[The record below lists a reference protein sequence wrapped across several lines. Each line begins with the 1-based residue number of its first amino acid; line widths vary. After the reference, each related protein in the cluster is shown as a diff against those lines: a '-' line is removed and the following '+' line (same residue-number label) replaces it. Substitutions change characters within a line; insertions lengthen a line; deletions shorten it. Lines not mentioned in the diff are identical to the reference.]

1 MIKLILM
8 LEYNAGSYRLT
19 QINQDY
25 NLMNHNYCFGELSK
39 TNVFIGEN
47 NSGKS
52 RFLRYLFKTDFYSLS
67 DEGFTE
73 FINKIDQIIRSN
85 RYSNAIY
92 DTLYTESLSNKE
104 KFYKIC
110 GKINS
115 DPKSYGYIQS
125 QFFQLLRS
133 ICKTHTLN
141 NKFYFPIIRGTK
153 DYKTIINNKLDTFL
167 KSADSIQNKD
177 AINHYISL
185 LNLDAK
191 GLESFDIY
199 NDVITYEYFNDNKDN
214 KGNKGNKD
222 NKDNK
227 DNEDIKERIL
237 TGGKLYNEIKS
248 MLLGDASQ
256 RKLIEK
262 FQIFLQENF
271 FSSYGKVELIPNEA
285 KKVLYVKIGNDER
298 AIYDWG
304 DGTQQLIVILYSLY
318 KHKDETGKL
327 FFIEEP
333 EMYLHPGILRK
344 FIEVINSDAFKNHQY
359 FITTHSN
366 IVLDTSAD
374 TNIKMSIFKF
384 KKVSNKDD
392 NAGKTFL
399 VEQCNNGDVSLL
411 NELGVRNSSVFLSNC
426 SIWVEGITDR
436 LYLKHYLELY
446 YKKNPKEKVYRE
458 NIDYTFIEYGGG
470 NVVHFN
476 FDEKIDDSNSIN
488 AKYINNKIFL
498 IADNDNT
505 KPRTKKANR
514 KEKYK
519 GLLGNNFY
527 ELSAIEIENLIT
539 FETLKQILINQNE
552 DEKEKICEVLSNKKQ
567 FSNKKLGKF
576 IDELFPEG
584 KIKKYAAE
592 SGTIKNKLEF
602 CKEAINVM
610 NDYDKLSKDAKTL
623 TEKIYEFI
631 SNNNKD
637 N

>member
-8 LEYNAGSYRLT
+8 LEYNAGSYRLA
-19 QINQDY
+19 QINKDY
-25 NLMNHNYCFGELSK
+25 NLMNHSYCFGELSK

-52 RFLRYLFKTDFYSLS
+52 RFLRYLFKTDFNFLS
-67 DEGFTE
+67 DEDLKKFFDEMNHSITPYG
-73 FINKIDQIIRSN
+73 NYKII
-85 RYSNAIY
+85 YSFY
-92 DTLYTESLSNKE
+92 HTLPQPNKE
-104 KFYKIC
+104 KFIKLYD
-110 GKINS
+110 KINS
-115 DPKSYGYIQS
+115 NKELYRNVNFI
-125 QFFQLLRS
+125 FLR
-133 ICKTHTLN
+133 ILEDHHDTHTLN

-167 KSADSIQNKD
+167 KSANSIQNKD

-185 LNLDAK
+185 LNLDSK

-214 KGNKGNKD
+214 KG
-222 NKDNK
+222 
-227 DNEDIKERIL
+227 IKERIL

-248 MLLGDASQ
+248 MLLGDGSQ
-256 RKLIEK
+256 REVIEK
-262 FQIFLQENF
+262 FQNFLKENF
-271 FSSYGKVELIPNEA
+271 FSNYKEVQLIPNEE

-318 KHKDETGKL
+318 KHKDEIGKL

-344 FIEVINSDAFKNHQY
+344 FIEVISSDVFKNHQY

-384 KKVSNKDD
+384 KKVNNIK
-392 NAGKTFL
+392 NNCGKTFL

-446 YKKNPKEKVYRE
+446 CKKYPDKKVYRE

-476 FDEKIDDSNSIN
+476 FDKKIDDSNSIN

-505 KPRTKKANR
+505 KPGTKKASR
-514 KEKYK
+514 KEKYSA
-519 GLLGNNFY
+519 LLKDNFY
-527 ELSAIEIENLIT
+527 ELPVTEIENLIT
-539 FETLKQILINQNE
+539 FETLKQILINQNPNK
-552 DEKEKICEVLSNKKQ
+552 KEEICEVLSNKKQ
-567 FSNKKLGKF
+567 FLNKKLGKF
-576 IDELFPEG
+576 IDELFPAG
-584 KIKKYAAE
+584 DIKRYAAE

-610 NDYDKLSKDAKTL
+610 NDYDELSEEAKTL
-623 TEKIYEFI
+623 TQKIYEFI

>member
-1 MIKLILM
+1 MMKLVFII
-8 LEYNAGSYRLT
+8 ERNAGSNFLV

-52 RFLRYLFKTDFYSLS
+52 RFLRYLFKTDFHSLS
-67 DEGFTE
+67 YENFKKFFNEMNYNITPYGNYG
-73 FINKIDQIIRSN
+73 I
-85 RYSNAIY
+85 IY
-92 DTLYTESLSNKE
+92 DFYHTLPQPNKE
-104 KFYKIC
+104 KFIKLYD
-110 GKINS
+110 KINS
-115 DPKSYGYIQS
+115 NKELYRNVNFI
-125 QFFQLLRS
+125 FLR
-133 ICKTHTLN
+133 ILEDHHDTHTLN

-167 KSADSIQNKD
+167 ESADSIQNKD

-214 KGNKGNKD
+214 KNNKD

-227 DNEDIKERIL
+227 VNKDIKERIL

-256 RKLIEK
+256 RKLIEE

-344 FIEVINSDAFKNHQY
+344 FIEVINSDVFENHQY

-498 IADNDNT
+498 IADNDNM

-527 ELSAIEIENLIT
+527 ELSATEIENLIT
-539 FETLKQILINQNE
+539 FETLKQILINQNPN
-552 DEKEKICEVLSNKKQ
+552 KEEEICEVLKDKKE
-567 FSNKKLGKF
+567 FTNKKLGNF
-576 IDELFPEG
+576 IDGLFPEG
-584 KIKKYAAE
+584 GIKKYAAE

-602 CKEAINVM
+602 CKEAINVI
-610 NDYDKLSKDAKTL
+610 NDYDKLSEEAKIL
-623 TEKIYEFI
+623 TKKIYEFI

>member
-25 NLMNHNYCFGELSK
+25 NLMNSPYCFGELSK

-67 DEGFTE
+67 DEGFTQ

-92 DTLYTESLSNKE
+92 DTYYTDLLSNKE
-104 KFYKIC
+104 KFNKIC
-110 GKINS
+110 GKITK
-115 DPKSYGYIQS
+115 DPTSYVYIQG

-133 ICKTHTLN
+133 ICETNTLN

-153 DYKTIINNKLDTFL
+153 DYKTIINNKLQIFL
-167 KSADSIQNKD
+167 KSANSIQNKD

-185 LNLDAK
+185 LNLQSD

-199 NDVITYEYFNDNKDN
+199 NDIITHEYFNDY
-214 KGNKGNKD
+214 
-222 NKDNK
+222 
-227 DNEDIKERIL
+227 EDIKEKIL

-248 MLLGDASQ
+248 MLLGDGSQ
-256 RKLIEK
+256 RKVIEE
-262 FQIFLQENF
+262 FQKFLQENF
-271 FSSYGKVELIPNEA
+271 FSNYDKVQLIPNEE

-304 DGTQQLIVILYSLY
+304 DGTQELIVILYSLY

-344 FIEVINSDAFKNHQY
+344 FIEVINSDVFKNHQY

-384 KKVSNKDD
+384 KKVNNIK
-392 NAGKTFL
+392 NNCGKNFL
-399 VEQCNNGDVSLL
+399 IEQCNNGDVSLL

-436 LYLKHYLELY
+436 LYLKHYLKLY
-446 YKKNPKEKVYRE
+446 CKKYPDKKVYRE

-505 KPRTKKANR
+505 KSGTKKANR

-527 ELSAIEIENLIT
+527 ELSATEIENLIT
-539 FETLKQILINQNE
+539 FETLKQILINQNPN
-552 DEKEKICEVLSNKKQ
+552 KEEEICEVLKDKKE
-567 FSNKKLGKF
+567 FTNKKLGNF
-576 IDELFPEG
+576 IDGLFPEG
-584 KIKKYAAE
+584 GIKKYAAE

-610 NDYDKLSKDAKTL
+610 NDYDKLSEEAKTL
-623 TEKIYEFI
+623 TQKIYEFI

>member
-1 MIKLILM
+1 MMKLILI
-8 LEYNAGSYRLT
+8 LGYNAGSDFLA

-25 NLMNHNYCFGELSK
+25 NLMNHPYCFGELSK

-67 DEGFTE
+67 DEGFTQ

-92 DTLYTESLSNKE
+92 DTYYTDLLSNKE
-104 KFYKIC
+104 KFNKIC
-110 GKINS
+110 GKITK
-115 DPKSYGYIQS
+115 DPTSYVYIQG

-133 ICKTHTLN
+133 ICETNTLN

-153 DYKTIINNKLDTFL
+153 DYKTIINNKLQIFL
-167 KSADSIQNKD
+167 KSANSIQNKD

-185 LNLDAK
+185 LNLQSD

-199 NDVITYEYFNDNKDN
+199 NDIITHEYFNDYK
-214 KGNKGNKD
+214 
-222 NKDNK
+222 
-227 DNEDIKERIL
+227 DIKERIL

-248 MLLGDASQ
+248 MLLGDGSQ
-256 RKLIEK
+256 REVIEK
-262 FQIFLQENF
+262 FQNFLKENF
-271 FSSYGKVELIPNEA
+271 FSNYKEVQLIPNEV

-344 FIEVINSDAFKNHQY
+344 FIEVINSDVFKNHQY

-384 KKVSNKDD
+384 KKVNNIK
-392 NAGKTFL
+392 NNCGKTFL

-446 YKKNPKEKVYRE
+446 YKKNPDKKVYRE

-505 KPRTKKANR
+505 KPGTKKANR
-514 KEKYK
+514 KEKYSA
-519 GLLGNNFY
+519 LLKDNFY
-527 ELSAIEIENLIT
+527 ELPVIEIENLIT
-539 FETLKQILINQNE
+539 FETLKQILINQNPN
-552 DEKEKICEVLSNKKQ
+552 KEEEICEVLKDKKE
-567 FSNKKLGKF
+567 FTNKKLGNF
-576 IDELFPEG
+576 IDGLFPEG
-584 KIKKYAAE
+584 GIKKYAAE

-610 NDYDKLSKDAKTL
+610 NGYDELSEEAKTL
-623 TEKIYEFI
+623 TQKIYEFI

>member
-1 MIKLILM
+1 MMKLIVM
-8 LEYNAGSYRLT
+8 IDTNAGSNYFA

-25 NLMNHNYCFGELSK
+25 NLMNHNYFFGELSK

-52 RFLRYLFKTDFYSLS
+52 RFLRYLFKTNFYSLS
-67 DEGFTE
+67 DENFKQL
-73 FINKIDQIIRSN
+73 INEIDQIIS
-85 RYSNAIY
+85 SKKCINAVY
-92 DTLYTESLSNKE
+92 DTNYAESLSNIE
-104 KFYKIC
+104 KFNKIC
-110 GKINS
+110 GKINI
-115 DPKSYGYIQS
+115 DPKSYVYIKDQL
-125 QFFQLLRS
+125 FQPSTR
-133 ICKTHTLN
+133 IYEDKTFN
-141 NKFYFPIIRGTK
+141 KKFYFPIIRGTK
-153 DYKTIINNKLDTFL
+153 DYKTIINNKLETFL
-167 KSADSIQNKD
+167 RSTNSIQNKD

-185 LNLDAK
+185 LNLQSD

-199 NDVITYEYFNDNKDN
+199 NDIIVHEYFNDN
-214 KGNKGNKD
+214 
-222 NKDNK
+222 
-227 DNEDIKERIL
+227 EDIKKRIL
-237 TGGKLYNEIKS
+237 TGVKLYNEIKS
-248 MLLGDASQ
+248 MLLGEEKK
-256 RKLIEK
+256 RMVIEE
-262 FQIFLQENF
+262 FQKFLQENF
-271 FSSYGKVELIPNEA
+271 FSSYDKVQLIPNEE
-285 KKVLYVKIGNDER
+285 KKVLYVKIGSDEK

-318 KHKDETGKL
+318 KHKDEIGKL

-344 FIEVINSDAFKNHQY
+344 FIEVINSDVFKNHQY

-384 KKVSNKDD
+384 KKVNNINNND
-392 NAGKTFL
+392 GKPFL

-446 YKKNPKEKVYRE
+446 YKKNPDKKVYRE

-476 FDEKIDDSNSIN
+476 FDEKITDPNSIN

-527 ELSAIEIENLIT
+527 ELSATEIENLIT
-539 FETLKQILINQNE
+539 FETLKQILINQNP
-552 DEKEKICEVLSNKKQ
+552 DKEEEICEVLSNKKQ

-584 KIKKYAAE
+584 DIKRYAAE

-610 NDYDKLSKDAKTL
+610 NDYDKLSEEAKTL
-623 TEKIYEFI
+623 TQKIYEFI

>member
-1 MIKLILM
+1 MMKLIFM
-8 LEYNAGSYRLT
+8 IDHNAGSNILT
-19 QINQDY
+19 RINQDY
-25 NLMNHNYCFGELSK
+25 ILMNHNYFFGELSK
-39 TNVFIGEN
+39 MNVFIGEN

-52 RFLRYLFKTDFYSLS
+52 RFLRYLFKTNFHSLS
-67 DEGFTE
+67 DENFKQ
-73 FINKIDQIIRSN
+73 FINEIDKIISSKKCI
-85 RYSNAIY
+85 NAVY
-92 DTLYTESLSNKE
+92 DTNYAESLSNIE
-104 KFYKIC
+104 KFNKIC

-115 DPKSYGYIQS
+115 DPKSYVYIKD
-125 QFFQLLRS
+125 QFFLTLTR
-133 ICKTHTLN
+133 ICEDNTLN
-141 NKFYFPIIRGTK
+141 KKFYFPIIRGTK

-167 KSADSIQNKD
+167 RSADSIQNKD

-185 LNLDAK
+185 LNLQSDR
-191 GLESFDIY
+191 LESFDIY
-199 NDVITYEYFNDNKDN
+199 NDIIVHEYFNDNKKIGEN
-214 KGNKGNKD
+214 
-222 NKDNK
+222 
-227 DNEDIKERIL
+227 IL

-248 MLLGDASQ
+248 MLLGKEEK
-256 RKLIEK
+256 RKVIEE
-262 FQIFLQENF
+262 FQKFLQENF
-271 FSSYGKVELIPNEA
+271 FSSYDKVQLIPDEEE
-285 KKVLYVKIGNDER
+285 KVLYVKIGSDEK

-318 KHKDETGKL
+318 KYKDETGKL

-344 FIEVINSDAFKNHQY
+344 FIEAINSDVFKNHQY

-384 KKVSNKDD
+384 KKVSDKDD
-392 NAGKTFL
+392 SAKKTFL

-446 YKKNPKEKVYRE
+446 YKKNPDKKVYRE

-476 FDEKIDDSNSIN
+476 FDEKITDPNSIN

-527 ELSAIEIENLIT
+527 ELSVIEIENLIT

-552 DEKEKICEVLSNKKQ
+552 DEKEKICEVLNNKKQ

-602 CKEAINVM
+602 CKDAINVM
-610 NDYDKLSKDAKTL
+610 NDYDKLSKEAKTL
-623 TEKIYEFI
+623 TKKIYEFI

>member
-1 MIKLILM
+1 MMKLVFII
-8 LEYNAGSYRLT
+8 ERNAGSNFLV

-52 RFLRYLFKTDFYSLS
+52 RFLRYLFKTDFHSLS
-67 DEGFTE
+67 YENFKKFFNEMNYNITPYGNYG
-73 FINKIDQIIRSN
+73 I
-85 RYSNAIY
+85 IY
-92 DTLYTESLSNKE
+92 DFYHTLPQPNKE
-104 KFYKIC
+104 KFIKLYD
-110 GKINS
+110 KINS
-115 DPKSYGYIQS
+115 NKELYRNVNFI
-125 QFFQLLRS
+125 FLR
-133 ICKTHTLN
+133 ILEDHHDTHTLN

-199 NDVITYEYFNDNKDN
+199 NDVITYEYFNDNKDI
-214 KGNKGNKD
+214 KG
-222 NKDNK
+222 
-227 DNEDIKERIL
+227 IKERIL

-248 MLLGDASQ
+248 MLLGDGSQ
-256 RKLIEK
+256 REVIEK
-262 FQIFLQENF
+262 FQKFLQENF
-271 FSSYGKVELIPNEA
+271 FSNYDKVQLIPNEE

-318 KHKDETGKL
+318 KHKDEIGKL

-344 FIEVINSDAFKNHQY
+344 FIEVINSDVFKNHQY

-519 GLLGNNFY
+519 SLLGNNFY
-527 ELSAIEIENLIT
+527 ELPVTEIENLIT

-552 DEKEKICEVLSNKKQ
+552 DEKEKICEVLSSKKQ

-576 IDELFPEG
+576 IDELFPAG
-584 KIKKYAAE
+584 DIKRYAAE

-610 NDYDKLSKDAKTL
+610 NDYDKLSEEAKTL
-623 TEKIYEFI
+623 TQKIYEFI

>member
-1 MIKLILM
+1 M
-8 LEYNAGSYRLT
+8 
-19 QINQDY
+19 Q
-25 NLMNHNYCFGELSK
+25 
-39 TNVFIGEN
+39 
-47 NSGKS
+47 
-52 RFLRYLFKTDFYSLS
+52 S
-67 DEGFTE
+67 D
-73 FINKIDQIIRSN
+73 
-85 RYSNAIY
+85 
-92 DTLYTESLSNKE
+92 
-104 KFYKIC
+104 
-110 GKINS
+110 
-115 DPKSYGYIQS
+115 
-125 QFFQLLRS
+125 
-133 ICKTHTLN
+133 
-141 NKFYFPIIRGTK
+141 
-153 DYKTIINNKLDTFL
+153 
-167 KSADSIQNKD
+167 
-177 AINHYISL
+177 
-185 LNLDAK
+185 

-199 NDVITYEYFNDNKDN
+199 NDIITHEYFNDYK
-214 KGNKGNKD
+214 
-222 NKDNK
+222 
-227 DNEDIKERIL
+227 DIKERIL

-248 MLLGDASQ
+248 ILLGDGSQ
-256 RKLIEK
+256 REVIEK
-262 FQIFLQENF
+262 FQNFLKENF
-271 FSSYGKVELIPNEA
+271 FSNYKEVQLIPNEV

-344 FIEVINSDAFKNHQY
+344 FIEVINSDVFKNHQY

-384 KKVSNKDD
+384 KKVNNIK
-392 NAGKTFL
+392 NNCGKTFL

-446 YKKNPKEKVYRE
+446 YKKNPDKKVYRE

-505 KPRTKKANR
+505 KPGTKKANR
-514 KEKYK
+514 KEKYSA
-519 GLLGNNFY
+519 LLKDNFY
-527 ELSAIEIENLIT
+527 ELPVTEIENLIT
-539 FETLKQILINQNE
+539 FETLKQILINQNPN
-552 DEKEKICEVLSNKKQ
+552 KEEEICEVLKDKKE
-567 FSNKKLGKF
+567 FTNKKLGNF
-576 IDELFPEG
+576 IDGLFPEG
-584 KIKKYAAE
+584 GIKKYAAE

-610 NDYDKLSKDAKTL
+610 NGYDELSEEAKTL
-623 TEKIYEFI
+623 TQKIYEFI

>member
-1 MIKLILM
+1 M
-8 LEYNAGSYRLT
+8 L
-19 QINQDY
+19 
-25 NLMNHNYCFGELSK
+25 GEEK
-39 TNVFIGEN
+39 GRKIIE
-47 NSGKS
+47 
-52 RFLRYLFKTDFYSLS
+52 
-67 DEGFTE
+67 E
-73 FINKIDQIIRSN
+73 FQK
-85 RYSNAIY
+85 
-92 DTLYTESLSNKE
+92 
-104 KFYKIC
+104 
-110 GKINS
+110 
-115 DPKSYGYIQS
+115 
-125 QFFQLLRS
+125 
-133 ICKTHTLN
+133 
-141 NKFYFPIIRGTK
+141 
-153 DYKTIINNKLDTFL
+153 
-167 KSADSIQNKD
+167 
-177 AINHYISL
+177 
-185 LNLDAK
+185 
-191 GLESFDIY
+191 
-199 NDVITYEYFNDNKDN
+199 
-214 KGNKGNKD
+214 
-222 NKDNK
+222 
-227 DNEDIKERIL
+227 
-237 TGGKLYNEIKS
+237 
-248 MLLGDASQ
+248 
-256 RKLIEK
+256 
-262 FQIFLQENF
+262 FLQENF
-271 FSSYGKVELIPNEA
+271 FSNYDKVQLIPNEE

-318 KHKDETGKL
+318 KHKDEIGKL

-344 FIEVINSDAFKNHQY
+344 FIEVINSDVFKNHQY

-384 KKVSNKDD
+384 KKVNNIND
-392 NAGKTFL
+392 NDGKPFL

-505 KPRTKKANR
+505 KPRTKKASR

-519 GLLGNNFY
+519 DLLGNNFY

-539 FETLKQILINQNE
+539 YETLKQILINQNE
-552 DEKEKICEVLSNKKQ
+552 NKKEKICEVLSNKKQ

-576 IDELFPEG
+576 IDGLFSEG
-584 KIKKYAAE
+584 EIKKYAAE

-602 CKEAINVM
+602 CKEAISVM
-610 NDYDKLSKDAKTL
+610 NDYDKLSKEAKTL

>member
-25 NLMNHNYCFGELSK
+25 NLMNSPYCFGELSK

-67 DEGFTE
+67 DEGFTQ

-92 DTLYTESLSNKE
+92 DTYYTDLLSNKE
-104 KFYKIC
+104 KFNKIC
-110 GKINS
+110 GKITK
-115 DPKSYGYIQS
+115 DPTSYVYIQG

-133 ICKTHTLN
+133 ICETNTLN

-153 DYKTIINNKLDTFL
+153 DYKTIINNKLQIFL
-167 KSADSIQNKD
+167 KSANSIQNKD

-185 LNLDAK
+185 LNLQSD

-199 NDVITYEYFNDNKDN
+199 NDIITHEYFNDY
-214 KGNKGNKD
+214 
-222 NKDNK
+222 
-227 DNEDIKERIL
+227 EDIKEKIL

-248 MLLGDASQ
+248 MLLGDGSQ
-256 RKLIEK
+256 RKVIEE
-262 FQIFLQENF
+262 FQKFLQENF
-271 FSSYGKVELIPNEA
+271 FSNYDKVQLIPNEE

-344 FIEVINSDAFKNHQY
+344 FIEVINSDVFKNHQY

-384 KKVSNKDD
+384 KKVNNIK
-392 NAGKTFL
+392 NNCGKNFL
-399 VEQCNNGDVSLL
+399 IEQCNNGDVSLL

-436 LYLKHYLELY
+436 LYLKHYLKLY
-446 YKKNPKEKVYRE
+446 CKKYPDKKVYRE

-505 KPRTKKANR
+505 KPGTKKANR

-527 ELSAIEIENLIT
+527 ELSATEIENLIT
-539 FETLKQILINQNE
+539 FETLKQILINQNPN
-552 DEKEKICEVLSNKKQ
+552 KEEEICEVLKDKKE
-567 FSNKKLGKF
+567 FTNKKLGNF
-576 IDELFPEG
+576 IDGLFPEG
-584 KIKKYAAE
+584 GIKKYAAE

-610 NDYDKLSKDAKTL
+610 NDYDKLSKEAKTL

>member
-8 LEYNAGSYRLT
+8 LEYNAGSYRLA
-19 QINQDY
+19 QINKDY
-25 NLMNHNYCFGELSK
+25 NLMNHSYCFGELSK

-52 RFLRYLFKTDFYSLS
+52 RFLRYLFKTDFNFMS
-67 DEGFTE
+67 DEDL
-73 FINKIDQIIRSN
+73 NKFFDEMNHSITPYGNYRII
-85 RYSNAIY
+85 YSFY
-92 DTLYTESLSNKE
+92 HTLPQPNKE
-104 KFYKIC
+104 KFIKLYD
-110 GKINS
+110 KINS
-115 DPKSYGYIQS
+115 NKELYRNVNFI
-125 QFFQLLRS
+125 FLR
-133 ICKTHTLN
+133 ILEGHHDTHTLN

-153 DYKTIINNKLDTFL
+153 DYKTIINNKLQIFL
-167 KSADSIQNKD
+167 KSTNSIQNKD
-177 AINHYISL
+177 AIYHYISL
-185 LNLDAK
+185 LNLQSD

-199 NDVITYEYFNDNKDN
+199 NDIITHEYFNDY
-214 KGNKGNKD
+214 
-222 NKDNK
+222 
-227 DNEDIKERIL
+227 EDIKEKIL

-248 MLLGDASQ
+248 MLLGDGSQ
-256 RKLIEK
+256 REVIEK
-262 FQIFLQENF
+262 FQNFLKENF
-271 FSSYGKVELIPNEA
+271 FSNYEEVQLIPNEE

-318 KHKDETGKL
+318 KHKGETGKL

-344 FIEVINSDAFKNHQY
+344 FIEVINSDVFENHQY

-384 KKVSNKDD
+384 KKVSNKAD

-498 IADNDNT
+498 IVDNDNT

-519 GLLGNNFY
+519 GLLDNNFY
-527 ELSAIEIENLIT
+527 ELSATEIENLIT
-539 FETLKQILINQNE
+539 FETLKQILINQNPN
-552 DEKEKICEVLSNKKQ
+552 KEEEICEVLKDKKE
-567 FSNKKLGKF
+567 FTNKKLGNF

-584 KIKKYAAE
+584 GIKKYAAE

-610 NDYDKLSKDAKTL
+610 NGYDELSEEAKTL
-623 TEKIYEFI
+623 TEKIYKFI

>member
-1 MIKLILM
+1 MMKLVFII
-8 LEYNAGSYRLT
+8 ERNAGSNFLV

-52 RFLRYLFKTDFYSLS
+52 RFLRYLFKTDFHSLS
-67 DEGFTE
+67 YENFKKFFNEMNYNITPYGNYG
-73 FINKIDQIIRSN
+73 I
-85 RYSNAIY
+85 IY
-92 DTLYTESLSNKE
+92 DFYHTLPQPNKE
-104 KFYKIC
+104 KFIKLYD
-110 GKINS
+110 KINS
-115 DPKSYGYIQS
+115 NKELYRNVNFI
-125 QFFQLLRS
+125 FLR
-133 ICKTHTLN
+133 ILEDHHDTHTLN

-199 NDVITYEYFNDNKDN
+199 NDVITYEYFNDNKDI
-214 KGNKGNKD
+214 KG
-222 NKDNK
+222 
-227 DNEDIKERIL
+227 IKERIL

-248 MLLGDASQ
+248 MLLGDGSQ
-256 RKLIEK
+256 REVIEK
-262 FQIFLQENF
+262 FQKFLQENF
-271 FSSYGKVELIPNEA
+271 FSNYDKVQLIPNEE

-318 KHKDETGKL
+318 KHKDEIGKL

-344 FIEVINSDAFKNHQY
+344 FIEVINSDVFKNHQY

-366 IVLDTSAD
+366 IVLDTSVD

-519 GLLGNNFY
+519 SLLGNNFY
-527 ELSAIEIENLIT
+527 ELPVTEIENLIT

-552 DEKEKICEVLSNKKQ
+552 DEKEKICEVLSSKKQ

-576 IDELFPEG
+576 IDELFPAG
-584 KIKKYAAE
+584 DIKRYAAE

-610 NDYDKLSKDAKTL
+610 NDYDKLSEEAKTL
-623 TEKIYEFI
+623 TQKIYEFI

>member
-67 DEGFTE
+67 DEGFTQ

-92 DTLYTESLSNKE
+92 DTYYTDLLSNKE
-104 KFYKIC
+104 KFNKIC
-110 GKINS
+110 GKITK
-115 DPKSYGYIQS
+115 DPTSYVYIQG

-133 ICKTHTLN
+133 ICETNTLN

-153 DYKTIINNKLDTFL
+153 DYKTIINNKLQIFL
-167 KSADSIQNKD
+167 KSANSIQNKD

-185 LNLDAK
+185 LNLQSD

-199 NDVITYEYFNDNKDN
+199 NDIITHEYFNDY
-214 KGNKGNKD
+214 
-222 NKDNK
+222 
-227 DNEDIKERIL
+227 EDIKEKIL

-248 MLLGDASQ
+248 MLLGDGSQ
-256 RKLIEK
+256 RKVIEE
-262 FQIFLQENF
+262 FQKFLQENF
-271 FSSYGKVELIPNEA
+271 FSNYDKVQLIPNEE

-344 FIEVINSDAFKNHQY
+344 FIEVINSDVFKNHQY

-384 KKVSNKDD
+384 KKVSNINNND
-392 NAGKTFL
+392 GKPFL

-436 LYLKHYLELY
+436 LYLKHYLKLY
-446 YKKNPKEKVYRE
+446 CKKYPDKKVYRE

>member
-1 MIKLILM
+1 MMKLIFM
-8 LEYNAGSYRLT
+8 IDPNDGSNFLA
-19 QINQDY
+19 QLNQDY
-25 NLMNHNYCFGELSK
+25 NLMNHNYFFGELSK

-52 RFLRYLFKTDFYSLS
+52 RFLRYLFKTDFNFLS
-67 DEGFTE
+67 DEDL
-73 FINKIDQIIRSN
+73 NKFFDEMNHIITPYGN
-85 RYSNAIY
+85 YKIIY
-92 DTLYTESLSNKE
+92 NFYRTLPQPNKE
-104 KFYKIC
+104 KFIKLYD
-110 GKINS
+110 KINS
-115 DPKSYGYIQS
+115 NKELYRNVNFI
-125 QFFQLLRS
+125 FLR
-133 ICKTHTLN
+133 KLEDHHDTHTLN

-153 DYKTIINNKLDTFL
+153 DYKTIINNKLETFL
-167 KSADSIQNKD
+167 RSTNSIQNKD

-185 LNLDAK
+185 LNLQSD

-199 NDVITYEYFNDNKDN
+199 NDIIVHEYFNDNKKIGEN
-214 KGNKGNKD
+214 
-222 NKDNK
+222 
-227 DNEDIKERIL
+227 IL

-248 MLLGDASQ
+248 MLLGKEEK
-256 RKLIEK
+256 RKVIEE
-262 FQIFLQENF
+262 FQKFLQENF
-271 FSSYGKVELIPNEA
+271 FSSYDKVQLIPNEE
-285 KKVLYVKIGNDER
+285 KKVLYVKIGSDEK

-318 KHKDETGKL
+318 KYKDETGKL

-344 FIEVINSDAFKNHQY
+344 FIEVINSDVFKNHQY

-384 KKVSNKDD
+384 KKVSDKDD
-392 NAGKTFL
+392 SAKKTFL

-446 YKKNPKEKVYRE
+446 YKKNPDKKVYRE

-476 FDEKIDDSNSIN
+476 FDEKITDPNSIN

-505 KPRTKKANR
+505 KPGTKKANR
-514 KEKYK
+514 KEKYSA
-519 GLLGNNFY
+519 LLKDNFY
-527 ELSAIEIENLIT
+527 ELPVTEIENLIT
-539 FETLKQILINQNE
+539 FETLKQILINQNPTQ
-552 DEKEKICEVLSNKKQ
+552 KAKIYAIFKREKQ

-610 NDYDKLSKDAKTL
+610 NDYDKLSKEAKTL

>member
-1 MIKLILM
+1 MMKLIFM
-8 LEYNAGSYRLT
+8 IDHNAGSNILT
-19 QINQDY
+19 RINQDY
-25 NLMNHNYCFGELSK
+25 ILMNHNYFFWELSK
-39 TNVFIGEN
+39 MNVFIGEN

-52 RFLRYLFKTDFYSLS
+52 RFLRYLFKTNFHSLS
-67 DEGFTE
+67 DENFKQ
-73 FINKIDQIIRSN
+73 FINEIDKIISSKKCI
-85 RYSNAIY
+85 NAVY
-92 DTLYTESLSNKE
+92 DTNYAESLSNIE
-104 KFYKIC
+104 KFNKIC

-115 DPKSYGYIQS
+115 DPKSYVYIKD
-125 QFFQLLRS
+125 QFFLTLTR
-133 ICKTHTLN
+133 ICEDNTLN
-141 NKFYFPIIRGTK
+141 KKFYFPIIRGTK

-167 KSADSIQNKD
+167 RSADSIQNKD

-185 LNLDAK
+185 LNLQSD

-199 NDVITYEYFNDNKDN
+199 NDIIVHEYFNDNKKIGEN
-214 KGNKGNKD
+214 
-222 NKDNK
+222 
-227 DNEDIKERIL
+227 IL

-248 MLLGDASQ
+248 MLLGKEEK
-256 RKLIEK
+256 RKVIEE
-262 FQIFLQENF
+262 FQKFLQENF
-271 FSSYGKVELIPNEA
+271 FSSYDKVQLIPDEEE
-285 KKVLYVKIGNDER
+285 KVLYVKIGSDEK

-318 KHKDETGKL
+318 KYKDETGKL

-344 FIEVINSDAFKNHQY
+344 FIEAINSDVFKNHQY

-384 KKVSNKDD
+384 KKVSDKDD
-392 NAGKTFL
+392 SAKKTFL

-446 YKKNPKEKVYRE
+446 YKKNPDKKVYRE

-476 FDEKIDDSNSIN
+476 FDEKITDPNSIN

-527 ELSAIEIENLIT
+527 ELSVIEIENLIT

-552 DEKEKICEVLSNKKQ
+552 DEKEKICEVLNNKKQ

-602 CKEAINVM
+602 CKDAINVM
-610 NDYDKLSKDAKTL
+610 NDYDKLSKEAKTL
-623 TEKIYEFI
+623 TKKIYEFI

>member
-1 MIKLILM
+1 MMKLIFM
-8 LEYNAGSYRLT
+8 IDPNDGSNFLA
-19 QINQDY
+19 QLNQDY
-25 NLMNHNYCFGELSK
+25 NLMNHNYFFGELSK

-52 RFLRYLFKTDFYSLS
+52 RFLRYLFKTDFNFLS
-67 DEGFTE
+67 DEDL
-73 FINKIDQIIRSN
+73 NKFFDEMNHIITPYGN
-85 RYSNAIY
+85 YKIIY
-92 DTLYTESLSNKE
+92 NFYRTLPQPNKE
-104 KFYKIC
+104 KFIKLYD
-110 GKINS
+110 KINS
-115 DPKSYGYIQS
+115 NKELYRNVNFI
-125 QFFQLLRS
+125 FLR
-133 ICKTHTLN
+133 KLEDHHDTHTLN

-167 KSADSIQNKD
+167 RSADSIQNKD

-185 LNLDAK
+185 LNLHSD

-199 NDVITYEYFNDNKDN
+199 NDIIVHEYFNDNKKIGEN
-214 KGNKGNKD
+214 
-222 NKDNK
+222 
-227 DNEDIKERIL
+227 IL

-248 MLLGDASQ
+248 MLLGKEEK
-256 RKLIEK
+256 RKVIEE
-262 FQIFLQENF
+262 FQKFLQENF
-271 FSSYGKVELIPNEA
+271 FSSYDKVQLIPNEEE
-285 KKVLYVKIGNDER
+285 KVLYVKIGSDEK

-318 KHKDETGKL
+318 KYKDETGKL

-344 FIEVINSDAFKNHQY
+344 FIEVINSDVFKNHQY

-384 KKVSNKDD
+384 KKVSDKEDS
-392 NAGKTFL
+392 AKKTFL

-446 YKKNPKEKVYRE
+446 YKKNPDKKVYRE

-476 FDEKIDDSNSIN
+476 FDEKITDPNSIN

-505 KPRTKKANR
+505 KPGTKKANR
-514 KEKYK
+514 KETYK

-527 ELSAIEIENLIT
+527 ELSATEIENLIT
-539 FETLKQILINQNE
+539 FETLKQILINQNPDKE
-552 DEKEKICEVLSNKKQ
+552 EKICEVLSNKKQ
-567 FSNKKLGKF
+567 FSNRKLGKF
-576 IDELFPEG
+576 IDELFSKDE
-584 KIKKYAAE
+584 IKKYAAE

-610 NDYDKLSKDAKTL
+610 NDYDKLSKEAKTL

>member
-1 MIKLILM
+1 MMELVFII
-8 LEYNAGSYRLT
+8 ERNAGSDFLA

-25 NLMNHNYCFGELSK
+25 NLMNSPYCFGELSK

-67 DEGFTE
+67 DEGFTQ
-73 FINKIDQIIRSN
+73 FINKIDQIIRLN

-92 DTLYTESLSNKE
+92 DTYYTDLLSNKE
-104 KFYKIC
+104 KFNKIC
-110 GKINS
+110 GKITK
-115 DPKSYGYIQS
+115 DPTSYVYIQG

-133 ICKTHTLN
+133 ICETNTLN

-153 DYKTIINNKLDTFL
+153 DYKTIINNKLQIFL
-167 KSADSIQNKD
+167 KSANSIQNKD

-185 LNLDAK
+185 LNLQSD

-199 NDVITYEYFNDNKDN
+199 NDIITHEYFNDY
-214 KGNKGNKD
+214 
-222 NKDNK
+222 
-227 DNEDIKERIL
+227 EDIKEKIL

-248 MLLGDASQ
+248 MLLGDGSQ
-256 RKLIEK
+256 RKVIEE
-262 FQIFLQENF
+262 FQKFLQENF
-271 FSSYGKVELIPNEA
+271 FSNYDKVQLIPNEE

-344 FIEVINSDAFKNHQY
+344 FIEVINSDVFKNHQY

-384 KKVSNKDD
+384 KKVNNIK
-392 NAGKTFL
+392 NNCGKNFL
-399 VEQCNNGDVSLL
+399 IEQCNNGDVSLL

-446 YKKNPKEKVYRE
+446 YKKNPNEKVYRE

-470 NVVHFN
+470 NDVHFN

-505 KPRTKKANR
+505 KPGTKKANR

-527 ELSAIEIENLIT
+527 ELSATEIEILIT
-539 FETLKQILINQNE
+539 FETLKQILINQNPN
-552 DEKEKICEVLSNKKQ
+552 KEEEICEVLKDKKE
-567 FSNKKLGKF
+567 FTNKKLGNF
-576 IDELFPEG
+576 IDGLFSEG
-584 KIKKYAAE
+584 GIKKYAAE

-610 NDYDKLSKDAKTL
+610 SDYEKLSEEAKRL

>member
-1 MIKLILM
+1 MMKLIFM
-8 LEYNAGSYRLT
+8 IDHNAGSNILT
-19 QINQDY
+19 RINQDY
-25 NLMNHNYCFGELSK
+25 ILMNHNYFFGELSK
-39 TNVFIGEN
+39 MNVFIGEN

-52 RFLRYLFKTDFYSLS
+52 RFLRYLFKTNFHSLS
-67 DEGFTE
+67 DENFKQ
-73 FINKIDQIIRSN
+73 FINEIDKIISSKKCI
-85 RYSNAIY
+85 NAVY
-92 DTLYTESLSNKE
+92 DTNYAESLSNIE
-104 KFYKIC
+104 KFNKIC

-115 DPKSYGYIQS
+115 DPKSYVYIKD
-125 QFFQLLRS
+125 QFFLTLTR
-133 ICKTHTLN
+133 ICEDNTLN
-141 NKFYFPIIRGTK
+141 KKFYFPIIRGTK

-167 KSADSIQNKD
+167 RSADSIQNKD

-185 LNLDAK
+185 LNLQSDR
-191 GLESFDIY
+191 LESFDIY
-199 NDVITYEYFNDNKDN
+199 NDIIVHEYFNDNKKIGEN
-214 KGNKGNKD
+214 
-222 NKDNK
+222 
-227 DNEDIKERIL
+227 IL

-248 MLLGDASQ
+248 MLLGKEEK
-256 RKLIEK
+256 RKVIEE
-262 FQIFLQENF
+262 FQKFLQENF
-271 FSSYGKVELIPNEA
+271 FSSYDKVQLIPDEEE
-285 KKVLYVKIGNDER
+285 KVLYVKIGSDEK

-318 KHKDETGKL
+318 KYKDETGKL

-344 FIEVINSDAFKNHQY
+344 FIEAINSDVFKNHQY

-384 KKVSNKDD
+384 KKVSDKDD
-392 NAGKTFL
+392 SAKKTFL

-446 YKKNPKEKVYRE
+446 YKKNPDKKVYRE

-476 FDEKIDDSNSIN
+476 FDEKITDPNSIN

-527 ELSAIEIENLIT
+527 ELSVIEIENLIT

-552 DEKEKICEVLSNKKQ
+552 DEKEKICEVLNNKKQ

-592 SGTIKNKLEF
+592 SETIKNKLEF
-602 CKEAINVM
+602 CKDAINVM
-610 NDYDKLSKDAKTL
+610 NDYDKLSKEAKTL
-623 TEKIYEFI
+623 TKKIYEFI

>member
-8 LEYNAGSYRLT
+8 LEYNAGSYRLA
-19 QINQDY
+19 QINKDY
-25 NLMNHNYCFGELSK
+25 NLMNHSYCFGELSK

-52 RFLRYLFKTDFYSLS
+52 RFLRYLFKTDFNFLS
-67 DEGFTE
+67 DEDLKKFFDEMNHSITPYG
-73 FINKIDQIIRSN
+73 NYKII
-85 RYSNAIY
+85 YSFY
-92 DTLYTESLSNKE
+92 HTLPQPNKE
-104 KFYKIC
+104 KFIKLYD
-110 GKINS
+110 KINS
-115 DPKSYGYIQS
+115 NKELYRNVNFI
-125 QFFQLLRS
+125 FLR
-133 ICKTHTLN
+133 ILEDHHDTHTLN

-167 KSADSIQNKD
+167 KSANSIQNKD

-199 NDVITYEYFNDNKDN
+199 NDVITYEYFNDNKDI
-214 KGNKGNKD
+214 KG
-222 NKDNK
+222 
-227 DNEDIKERIL
+227 IKERIL

-248 MLLGDASQ
+248 MLLGDGSQ
-256 RKLIEK
+256 REVIEK
-262 FQIFLQENF
+262 FQKFLQENF
-271 FSSYGKVELIPNEA
+271 FSNYDKVQLIPNEE

-318 KHKDETGKL
+318 KHKDEIGKL

-344 FIEVINSDAFKNHQY
+344 FIEVINSDVFKNHQY

-384 KKVSNKDD
+384 KKVNNIND
-392 NAGKTFL
+392 NDGKPFL

-446 YKKNPKEKVYRE
+446 YKKNPNEKVYRE

-476 FDEKIDDSNSIN
+476 FDGKIDDSNSIN

-505 KPRTKKANR
+505 KPGTKKASR
-514 KEKYK
+514 KEKYSA
-519 GLLGNNFY
+519 LLKDNFY
-527 ELSAIEIENLIT
+527 ELPVTEIENLIT
-539 FETLKQILINQNE
+539 FETLKQILINQNPNK
-552 DEKEKICEVLSNKKQ
+552 KEEICEVLSNKKQ
-567 FSNKKLGKF
+567 FLNKKLGKF
-576 IDELFPEG
+576 IDELFPAG
-584 KIKKYAAE
+584 DIKRYAAE

-610 NDYDKLSKDAKTL
+610 NGYDELSEEAKTL
-623 TEKIYEFI
+623 TEKIYKFI

>member
-1 MIKLILM
+1 MMELVFII
-8 LEYNAGSYRLT
+8 ERNAGSDFLA
-19 QINQDY
+19 QINHDY
-25 NLMNHNYCFGELSK
+25 NLMNSPYCFGELSK

-67 DEGFTE
+67 DEGFTQ
-73 FINKIDQIIRSN
+73 FINKIDQIIRLN

-92 DTLYTESLSNKE
+92 DTYYTDLLSNKE
-104 KFYKIC
+104 KFNKIC
-110 GKINS
+110 GKITK
-115 DPKSYGYIQS
+115 DPTSYVYIQG

-133 ICKTHTLN
+133 ICETNTLN

-153 DYKTIINNKLDTFL
+153 DYKTIINNKLQIFL
-167 KSADSIQNKD
+167 KSANSIQNKD

-185 LNLDAK
+185 LNLQSD

-199 NDVITYEYFNDNKDN
+199 NDIITHEYFNDY
-214 KGNKGNKD
+214 
-222 NKDNK
+222 
-227 DNEDIKERIL
+227 EDIKEKIL

-248 MLLGDASQ
+248 MLLGDGSQ
-256 RKLIEK
+256 RKVIEE
-262 FQIFLQENF
+262 FQKFLQENF
-271 FSSYGKVELIPNEA
+271 FSNYDKVQLIPNEE

-344 FIEVINSDAFKNHQY
+344 FIEVINSDVFKNHQY

-384 KKVSNKDD
+384 KKVNNIK
-392 NAGKTFL
+392 NNCGKNFL
-399 VEQCNNGDVSLL
+399 IEQCNNGDVSLL

-446 YKKNPKEKVYRE
+446 YKKNPNEKVYRE

-505 KPRTKKANR
+505 KPGTKKANR

-527 ELSAIEIENLIT
+527 ELSATEIENLIT
-539 FETLKQILINQNE
+539 FETLKQILINQNPN
-552 DEKEKICEVLSNKKQ
+552 KEEEICEVLKDKKE
-567 FSNKKLGKF
+567 FTNKKLGNF
-576 IDELFPEG
+576 IDGLFSEG
-584 KIKKYAAE
+584 GIKKYAAE

-610 NDYDKLSKDAKTL
+610 NDYDKLSEEAKTL
-623 TEKIYEFI
+623 TKKIYEFI

>member
-1 MIKLILM
+1 
-8 LEYNAGSYRLT
+8 
-19 QINQDY
+19 
-25 NLMNHNYCFGELSK
+25 
-39 TNVFIGEN
+39 
-47 NSGKS
+47 
-52 RFLRYLFKTDFYSLS
+52 
-67 DEGFTE
+67 
-73 FINKIDQIIRSN
+73 
-85 RYSNAIY
+85 
-92 DTLYTESLSNKE
+92 
-104 KFYKIC
+104 
-110 GKINS
+110 
-115 DPKSYGYIQS
+115 
-125 QFFQLLRS
+125 
-133 ICKTHTLN
+133 
-141 NKFYFPIIRGTK
+141 
-153 DYKTIINNKLDTFL
+153 
-167 KSADSIQNKD
+167 
-177 AINHYISL
+177 
-185 LNLDAK
+185 
-191 GLESFDIY
+191 
-199 NDVITYEYFNDNKDN
+199 
-214 KGNKGNKD
+214 
-222 NKDNK
+222 
-227 DNEDIKERIL
+227 
-237 TGGKLYNEIKS
+237 

-256 RKLIEK
+256 RKLIEE

-344 FIEVINSDAFKNHQY
+344 FIEVINSDVFENHQY

-436 LYLKHYLELY
+436 LYLKHYFELY
-446 YKKNPKEKVYRE
+446 CKKYPDKKVYRE

-505 KPRTKKANR
+505 KPGTKKANR

-527 ELSAIEIENLIT
+527 ELSATEIENLIT
-539 FETLKQILINQNE
+539 FETLKQILINQNPN
-552 DEKEKICEVLSNKKQ
+552 KEEEICEVLKDKKE
-567 FSNKKLGKF
+567 FTNKKLGNF
-576 IDELFPEG
+576 IDGLFPEG
-584 KIKKYAAE
+584 GIKKYAAE

-602 CKEAINVM
+602 CKEAISVM
-610 NDYDKLSKDAKTL
+610 NDYDKLSKEAKTL

>member
-1 MIKLILM
+1 MMKLVFII
-8 LEYNAGSYRLT
+8 ERNAGSNFLV

-52 RFLRYLFKTDFYSLS
+52 RFLRYLFKTDFHSLS
-67 DEGFTE
+67 YENFKKFFNEMNYNITPYGNYG
-73 FINKIDQIIRSN
+73 I
-85 RYSNAIY
+85 IY
-92 DTLYTESLSNKE
+92 DFYHTLPQPNKE
-104 KFYKIC
+104 KFIKLYD
-110 GKINS
+110 KINS
-115 DPKSYGYIQS
+115 NKELYRNVNFI
-125 QFFQLLRS
+125 FLR
-133 ICKTHTLN
+133 ILEDHHDTHTLN

-199 NDVITYEYFNDNKDN
+199 NDVITYEYFNDNKDI
-214 KGNKGNKD
+214 KG
-222 NKDNK
+222 
-227 DNEDIKERIL
+227 IKERIL

-248 MLLGDASQ
+248 MLLGDGSQ
-256 RKLIEK
+256 REVIEK
-262 FQIFLQENF
+262 FQKFLQENF
-271 FSSYGKVELIPNEA
+271 FSNYDKVQLIPNEE

-318 KHKDETGKL
+318 KHKDEIGKL

-344 FIEVINSDAFKNHQY
+344 FIEVINSDVFKNHQY

-519 GLLGNNFY
+519 SLLGNNFY
-527 ELSAIEIENLIT
+527 ELPVTEIENLIT

-552 DEKEKICEVLSNKKQ
+552 DEKEKICEVLSSKKQ

-576 IDELFPEG
+576 IDELFPAG
-584 KIKKYAAE
+584 DIKRYAEE

-610 NDYDKLSKDAKTL
+610 NDYDKLSEEAKTL
-623 TEKIYEFI
+623 TQKIYEFI

>member
-52 RFLRYLFKTDFYSLS
+52 RFLRYLFKTDFYFLS

-73 FINKIDQIIRSN
+73 FINKIDQIIRLY

-115 DPKSYGYIQS
+115 DPKSYGYIQG

-133 ICKTHTLN
+133 ICKTNTLN

-167 KSADSIQNKD
+167 ESADSIQNKD
-177 AINHYISL
+177 AIHHYISL

-214 KGNKGNKD
+214 KD
-222 NKDNK
+222 NK
-227 DNEDIKERIL
+227 DIKERIL

-248 MLLGDASQ
+248 MLLGDGSQ
-256 RKLIEK
+256 REVIEK
-262 FQIFLQENF
+262 FQNFLKENF
-271 FSSYGKVELIPNEA
+271 FSNYKEVQLIPNEE

-344 FIEVINSDAFKNHQY
+344 FIEVINSDVFKNHQY

-539 FETLKQILINQNE
+539 FETLKQILINQNP
-552 DEKEKICEVLSNKKQ
+552 DKEEEICEVLSNKKQ

-576 IDELFPEG
+576 IDKLFPEG
-584 KIKKYAAE
+584 DIKRYAAE

-610 NDYDKLSKDAKTL
+610 NDYDKLSEEAKTL
-623 TEKIYEFI
+623 TQKIYEFI